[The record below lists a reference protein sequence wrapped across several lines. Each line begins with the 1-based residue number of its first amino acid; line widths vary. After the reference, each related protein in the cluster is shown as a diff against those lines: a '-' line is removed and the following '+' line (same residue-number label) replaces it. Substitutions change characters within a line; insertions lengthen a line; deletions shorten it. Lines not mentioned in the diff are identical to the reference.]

1 MRFLGVD
8 FGFGRLSQRR
18 AIMKNPM
25 VVFLCVLSIFS
36 GALVD
41 RMLMGRSPNVSSDTT
56 RVWAHASMLRAARNA
71 LNEGNNEGAKF
82 LITDLFQD
90 DIQVIRK
97 LRGLSGR
104 ELSVQQKLL
113 NEVGR

>member
-1 MRFLGVD
+1 ME
-8 FGFGRLSQRR
+8 
-18 AIMKNPM
+18 NPI
-25 VVFLCVLSIFS
+25 VVFLCVLSFSS
-36 GALVD
+36 GAWVD
-41 RMLMGRSPNVSSDTT
+41 QVLLGRTPNLSSDST
-56 RVWAHASMLRAARNA
+56 RVLAHASRLRAARNA
-71 LNEGNNEGAKF
+71 LNEGNNEQAKF
-82 LITDLFQD
+82 LMEELFQD